1 MKIFRKTLFW
11 THLVSG
17 ILAGIVIMIMS
28 VTGVLLTFESQ
39 ITNFADREIRI
50 VQPPGAD
57 APRLG
62 VRELLQ
68 SVVQA
73 KPNAKPSAI
82 TLQEDKT
89 IAASVALGRE
99 GTIYVNPY
107 TGAVLGES
115 SKAAHGFF
123 QFVEDWHRWLGA
135 LGENRAAGR
144 ALTGACNLLFFV
156 LAVTGIYIWFPRKF
170 SLKHLRAIG
179 WFRTGVRGKARNFN
193 WHNVIGIWSSL
204 VLIVL
209 TLTAIVMSYTWANNL
224 LYTLTGNEP
233 PPQNQPPQ
241 QQNRAGGEQK
251 FELPANLNQ
260 LWARAEQQVPESES
274 MSMRL
279 GNQPDAP
286 VTFAIDDNTSWNQMA
301 RSNLTLNAQT
311 AEVVKWEPYQ
321 SLNAGRQ
328 LRTWARF
335 AHTGESFG
343 IVGQIIAGLATLGGC
358 FLVWTG
364 FSLALRRFRNWLKSR
379 KLKQTVEVEAA

>member
-1 MKIFRKTLFW
+1 MKIFRKILFW

-17 ILAGIVIMIMS
+17 VLAGIVIMIMS
-28 VTGVLLTFESQ
+28 VTGVLLTFEPQ
-39 ITNFADREIRI
+39 ITNFADREIRNI
-50 VQPPGAD
+50 EPPSAD
-57 APRLG
+57 ASRLG
-62 VRELLQ
+62 VQELLQ
-68 SVVQA
+68 NVLQA
-73 KPNAKPSAI
+73 KPNVKPSQI
-82 TLQEDKT
+82 TLQENKS
-89 IAASVALGRE
+89 IAAAVALGRE

-135 LGENRAAGR
+135 SSENRAVGR

-156 LAVTGIYIWFPRKF
+156 LAATGIYIWFPRKF

-209 TLTAIVMSYTWANNL
+209 TLTAVVMSYTWANNL

-233 PPQNQPPQ
+233 PQQTQPPQ
-241 QQNRAGGEQK
+241 QQQQNRGGEQQK

-260 LWARAEQQVPESES
+260 LWARAAQQVPESES
-274 MSMRL
+274 ISMRL

-286 VTFAIDDNTSWNQMA
+286 VTFSIDDNSSWNQMA

-311 AEVVKWEPYQ
+311 LEIVKWEPYE
-321 SLNAGRQ
+321 SLNAGRR

-343 IVGQIIAGLATLGGC
+343 IVGQFIAGLATLGGC

-379 KLKQTVEVEAA
+379 KLKQEIE